1 MTRRTLLL
9 YIGLAILGFYILGFI
24 LNIAAWLLDVALTIG
39 VLLIIVALINK
50 YYDSRKT
57 AKK

>member
-1 MTRRTLLL
+1 MTRRTLIL
-9 YIGLAILGFYILGFI
+9 YIGLVILGFYILGFI
-24 LNIAAWLLDVALTIG
+24 LNVPAWLLDVALTIG